1 MRKID
6 FRDLLRGWEV
16 KIENFEQLGKE
27 IKEGESEDRILEVL
41 DFLAIKFWKLFA
53 WGFLI

>member
-1 MRKID
+1 MGKIG

-16 KIENFEQLGKE
+16 KIENSEQLRE
-27 IKEGESEDRILEVL
+27 IKEGESEDGIFEVL

-53 WGFLI
+53 WGFSI